1 MIWAKLHVIY
11 LNNKNGGIL
20 LQETTL
26 IVKKKLINYKYNSLV
41 IIEYSL

>member
-20 LQETTL
+20 LPETTL
-26 IVKKKLINYKYNSLV
+26 IVKKIIFNKLEVQFISNN
-41 IIEYSL
+41 

>member
-1 MIWAKLHVIY
+1 MEMIWAKLHVIY

-26 IVKKKLINYKYNSLV
+26 IVKKN
-41 IIEYSL
+41 